1 MKKIIL
7 ITILILALTVNVF
20 PQVKANFYLTN
31 PRAEADKFLTDLY
44 VTVPTGQTWQV
55 GPTNVRIDF
64 YTVPAAG
71 ITFIE
76 DSPVVNA
83 NTNLSNN
90 TNYATMTT
98 TLIVGGSASSMNM
111 LLFYG
116 KTPFTLN
123 PGSYF
128 LGTLRFTRL
137 NMTAIIHL
145 NFRQGSAIFNNLTA
159 LTYGTQWT
167 FTDPP
172 PWNPVGINNISTTI
186 PEQYN
191 LGQNY
196 PNPFN
201 PVTKIQFDL
210 PESGLVSLTVYDML
224 GRQVAVLVNEYE
236 SAGTYLVDFDGSRLS
251 SGIYYYRIETGSYA
265 EVKKMILLK

>member
-7 ITILILALTVNVF
+7 ITILTLALTVNVF
-20 PQVKANFYLTN
+20 PQIKAEFYLAN
-31 PRAEADKFLTDLY
+31 PRAEGNLFLTDLY
-44 VTVPTGQTWQV
+44 VTVPSGQTWQV

-98 TLIVGGSASSMNM
+98 TLIIGGSASSTNI
-111 LLFYG
+111 LLLYG
-116 KTPFTLN
+116 KTPYTFN
-123 PGSYF
+123 PGSHF
-128 LGTLRFTRL
+128 LGTLRFNRL

-145 NFRQGSAIFNNLTA
+145 NFRPGSAIFNNMTA
-159 LTYGTQWT
+159 LTYNTEWT

-172 PWNPVGINNISTTI
+172 PWNPVGIQNITTTI
-186 PEQYN
+186 PDEYN
-191 LGQNY
+191 LGQNF

-201 PVTKIQFDL
+201 PSTKIQFDL
-210 PESGLVSLTVYDML
+210 PENGFVSLKVYDML
-224 GRQVAVLVNEYE
+224 GREVAVLVNDYE
-236 SAGTYLVDFDGSRLS
+236 SAGSYIVDFNGSRLS

-265 EVKKMILLK
+265 EVRKMILLK